1 MHGTQL
7 RLISLT
13 GAALA
18 MTLVAACGGGGTGP
32 TPATG
37 LPTGKP
43 VTDLTKLCELV
54 GPGDWSSVG
63 IAGAGT
69 PTTNSDGPGSAYCVY
84 AGQSA
89 GTGGIEFDVFVD
101 EDSAS
106 TFQTVKDEIGG
117 DLISLPLPGA
127 DEVVA
132 TDGVAGKADRPAGLA
147 LRKGN
152 LVVVLGAP
160 GGTGVSAKLAALA
173 ALVVARAA
181 GLTG

>member
-1 MHGTQL
+1 MHRTKRSLL
-7 RLISLT
+7 RLT

-18 MTLVAACGGGGTGP
+18 MTLVAACGGGGSGP
-32 TPATG
+32 TPAGG

-43 VTDLTKLCELV
+43 VTDLTKLCDLV
-54 GPGDWSSVG
+54 GPGDWSAVG
-63 IAGAGT
+63 IAGAGA

-101 EDSAS
+101 EDSAG
-106 TFQTVKDEIGG
+106 TFQTAKDELGTA
-117 DLISLPLPGA
+117 LATLPIPGA
-127 DEVVA
+127 DEAAA
-132 TDGVAGKADRPAGLA
+132 TDGESGKADRPAGLVV
-147 LRKGN
+147 RKGN

-173 ALVVARAA
+173 VLVVARAA